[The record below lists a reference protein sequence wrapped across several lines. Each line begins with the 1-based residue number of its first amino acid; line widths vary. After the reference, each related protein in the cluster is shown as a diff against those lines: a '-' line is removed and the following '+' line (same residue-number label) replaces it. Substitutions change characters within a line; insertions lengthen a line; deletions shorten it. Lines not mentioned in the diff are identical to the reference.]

1 MMLTKAAVAT
11 AVAAAL
17 CVPAM
22 APAVG
27 NVAYSVPMGLINI
40 DNNDVQIPVQ
50 ACNNNILNNVV
61 IGVLS
66 KNQKAK
72 SSNKGDCKQKN
83 KSNHKNHCAS
93 PHVSRAWGGVT
104 PGPLHA
110 RTTRISPKRIPA
122 AGCFAVM

>member
-83 KSNHKNHCAS
+83 KSKHKKH
-93 PHVSRAWGGVT
+93 
-104 PGPLHA
+104 
-110 RTTRISPKRIPA
+110 
-122 AGCFAVM
+122 